1 MKRPSL
7 VSWILLALWS
17 TWLHALQG
25 QWAASGPFAPD
36 LGMVLVVVLA
46 ARMPPDELARGALA
60 VGLGRCAVS
69 IDPPAAVLF
78 GTLAPALVFGSL
90 RSVVVI
96 REGLARAVLAGVGSA
111 LSARWLMLVHAARGT
126 EIPAGLESGL
136 AAVWPLALSTAL
148 AALVLGPLFGVLPGM
163 GVLLRRRPW
172 EVAASSR

>member
-1 MKRPSL
+1 MKRPTL
-7 VSWILLALWS
+7 FTWVLLALWS
-17 TWLHALQG
+17 TWLHAVQG
-25 QWAASGPFAPD
+25 QWAATSRWAPD
-36 LGMVLVVVLA
+36 LGMVLIVVLA
-46 ARMPPDELARGALA
+46 ARMPPRELARGALA

-78 GTLAPALVFGSL
+78 GTLVPALVFGSL

-126 EIPAGLESGL
+126 EVYVGSEPGL
-136 AAVWPLALSTAL
+136 AAVWPMAVSTAL
-148 AALVLGPLFGVLPGM
+148 AALALGPLVALLPGM
-163 GVLLRRRPW
+163 NVFLRRRPW